1 MLSFVPT
8 GGVQAPGYS
17 MLLFLVV
24 LAGVLLGWRVALA
37 VTFINGAIG
46 VVFLWADSQGIL
58 PYSPLPDDNF
68 RVWFFYG
75 VTALITMMLLKVG
88 LDSVREALARAQH
101 ELHQRHLSEER
112 FAKIFRAS
120 PYAQLISEL
129 ESGIILDVNESFQ
142 RVTGFSREMAIG
154 STATMLNVYGENA
167 GRLVWFNPLNEQ
179 GFVHDL
185 EIPMRHQNGEVRT
198 CSVSIERIELDGK
211 ACVITFVQDI
221 TSRKQAELAILQ
233 ARDELREREAQLR
246 TILNNLPFWVWLKDV
261 NGRFLMVNNL
271 VIEDNPDLSSKD
283 QFIGKTDSEISP
295 PELANKYRS
304 DDLQVMET
312 LSPLFKEELVLVN
325 GETKLFETY
334 KAPYLGDENQ
344 LLGTFGFS
352 RDITERKQA
361 EQTLLESEARFRSV
375 FEDAGIGMVLVNQNH
390 AIVKLNRAFAN
401 MVGYLEEEL
410 TGKLFKEITHPDD
423 VGVSVDQYGSLFKGK
438 VSGYGL
444 EKRYLHKQG
453 SIVWAMLHVSLVR
466 PVGGQPTY
474 AIAQVQDITDRKQA
488 EADRELLIQEL
499 GRRNAELERFAY
511 TVSHDLKSPLVTI
524 GGFLGFLERDAES
537 GDFAQLRSDI
547 GSIRDAAGKMRLLLD
562 ELLELSRIGRLMN
575 APEEISFAVIVQDAL
590 LVTQG
595 HLVGCEVVV
604 TDADFP
610 TVIGDRIR
618 LVEVVQNLIDNAA
631 KFMGEQSQPR
641 ITIGV
646 RQDEAT
652 AVFFVQDNGIGILP
666 KYQDKIFDIF
676 NKLNPDVEG
685 TGIGLALVKRIVE
698 VHNGRLWVESDGLGQ
713 GSTFCFTLN
722 EMALSSA

>member
-1 MLSFVPT
+1 
-8 GGVQAPGYS
+8 
-17 MLLFLVV
+17 
-24 LAGVLLGWRVALA
+24 
-37 VTFINGAIG
+37 
-46 VVFLWADSQGIL
+46 
-58 PYSPLPDDNF
+58 
-68 RVWFFYG
+68 
-75 VTALITMMLLKVG
+75 MLLKIG
-88 LDSVREALARAQH
+88 LDSVREALARAHH
-101 ELHQRHLSEER
+101 ELNQRQLSEER

-129 ESGIILDVNESFQ
+129 DSGIILDVNESFE

-154 STATMLNVYGENA
+154 STATMLNVYGGNA
-167 GRLVWFNPLNEQ
+167 GRLIWFNPLNEQ

-185 EIPMRHQNGEVRT
+185 ETPLRHQNGEVRT
-198 CSVSIERIELDGK
+198 CSISIEKIELDGK

-221 TSRKQAELAILQ
+221 TDRKQAELAILQ
-233 ARDELREREAQLR
+233 ARDDLREREAQLR

-271 VIEDNPDLSSKD
+271 VIQDNPDLSSED
-283 QFIGKTDSEISP
+283 QLIGKTDSEIST

-304 DDLQVMET
+304 DDLWVMET
-312 LSPLFKEELVLVN
+312 LSPLFVEEPVLVN

-334 KAPYLGDENQ
+334 KAPYWGDENQ

-361 EQTLLESEARFRSV
+361 ENNLFESEARFRSV

-390 AIVKLNRAFAN
+390 VIVKSNQSFVN
-401 MVGYLEEEL
+401 MLGYLEEDL
-410 TGKLFKEITHPDD
+410 AGRAFKNITHPDD
-423 VGVSVDQYGSLFKGK
+423 VDISMLQYARLFKGEI
-438 VSGYGL
+438 SGYGL

-453 SIVWAMLHVSLVR
+453 HIIWAMLHVSLVR

-499 GRRNAELERFAY
+499 ERRNAELERFAY

-524 GGFLGFLERDAES
+524 GGFLGFLERDAQS
-537 GDFAQLRSDI
+537 GDIAQLKTDI
-547 GSIRDAAGKMRLLLD
+547 GSIRDAASKMRLLLD
-562 ELLELSRIGRLMN
+562 ELLELSRVGRLMN

-595 HLVGCEVVV
+595 HLVDCEVVV

-610 TVIGDRIR
+610 TVVGDRMR
-618 LVEVVQNLIDNAA
+618 LVEVVQNLVDNAA
-631 KFMGEQSQPR
+631 KFMGDQPQPR
-641 ITIGV
+641 IMIGV
-646 RQDEAT
+646 RLDGVT
-652 AVFFVQDNGIGILP
+652 PVFFVQDNGIGILP
-666 KYQDKIFDIF
+666 KYQDHIFDIF
-676 NKLNPDVEG
+676 NKLNPEVEG

-698 VHNGRLWVESDGLGQ
+698 VHNGRLWVESAGLGQ

-722 EMALSSA
+722 ETALSNKQAQ